1 MGDKMSK
8 EGFIYIY
15 RCIVGSNKDIC
26 KIGVTKHLGDE
37 WDRLR
42 QHLRTPYY
50 GFTPYTEFLSGNVIA
65 TGFKV
70 IDMIRA
76 DKKVKS
82 YFAKQQISS
91 IEIYNIEYAYAIEKL
106 YNLLKDEN
114 LLLGIIRDGYSTY
127 KSLKIPYNLILD
139 DFDDYEGGTTKKDFE
154 PIVNRLIEKY
164 KGDYPDELLSMLREE
179 EEFKV
184 ICPSHYNGGKGNFLR
199 FGDNLILDIHYCKSK
214 KIEIMEKLIQLAKTD
229 KKRKK

>member
-1 MGDKMSK
+1 MAK

-37 WDRLR
+37 WDRLK
-42 QHLRTPYY
+42 QHLRTTYY
-50 GFTPYTEFLSGNVIA
+50 GFTPYTDFVSGKVIA

-70 IDMIRA
+70 TDMRKA
-76 DKKVKS
+76 DNKVRS
-82 YFAKQQISS
+82 YFSKQQISS
-91 IEIYNIEYAYAIEKL
+91 IEIYNIDYAEAIEKL
-106 YNLLKDEN
+106 YNLLKDES

-127 KSLKIPYNLILD
+127 EYLKIPYNLILD
-139 DFDDYEGGTTKKDFE
+139 NFKDYEGGTTRKDFM

-164 KGDYPDELLSMLREE
+164 KGNYPDELLSMLREE
-179 EEFKV
+179 DEFKEV
-184 ICPSHYNGGKGNFLR
+184 CSSHYNEGKGNFIR

-214 KIEIMEKLIQLAKTD
+214 KKEIMEKLIQLD
-229 KKRKK
+229 KNE